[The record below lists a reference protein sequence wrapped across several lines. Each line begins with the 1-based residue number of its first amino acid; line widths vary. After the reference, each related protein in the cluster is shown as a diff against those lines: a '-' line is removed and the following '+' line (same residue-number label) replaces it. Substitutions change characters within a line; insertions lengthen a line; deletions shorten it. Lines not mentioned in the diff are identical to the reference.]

1 MIKIIWKDL
10 SVKII
15 TLGSLF
21 HNFISGWLTHLGG
34 VRNRYTCVT
43 IVTVYFSFVNL
54 PLSCLVTLIGV
65 LKMFHCCVKL
75 WCRPVLHNSKQI
87 QLLYRTLSN
96 FCQIYGQL
104 LKFVIRTRL
113 IDRGAF
119 FFVLWSSSSLG
130 GSIDAPLSW
139 FANRRRRRQNKEV
152 PVPQKCRST
161 AVSSLLSLHIYN
173 TYLQL
178 HRRYQYEM
186 GGSGK
191 LYFFLGVLHVCSA
204 SSAGEISALKAS
216 LA

>member
-1 MIKIIWKDL
+1 MELHQFLKNLTQQWHL
-10 SVKII
+10 LANLAF
-15 TLGSLF
+15 TTSL
-21 HNFISGWLTHLGG
+21 W
-34 VRNRYTCVT
+34 
-43 IVTVYFSFVNL
+43 
-54 PLSCLVTLIGV
+54 
-65 LKMFHCCVKL
+65 HCCVKL

-139 FANRRRRRQNKEV
+139 FANEEGGGKTR
-152 PVPQKCRST
+152 KCLCFR
-161 AVSSLLSLHIYN
+161 
-173 TYLQL
+173 
-178 HRRYQYEM
+178 
-186 GGSGK
+186 
-191 LYFFLGVLHVCSA
+191 
-204 SSAGEISALKAS
+204 SAGQPRYRACFLYTFITLIFSFTEDTSTRWGVPESCTFSSVFSMSMPRLQVRFQPWR